1 MSLCEYDLEAKH
13 INYTP
18 VYFLPYMMEMEI
30 YWVQPQLRS
39 AESQS
44 YHQQQQPGYWSN
56 NSPHPVP
63 CDAVWHR
70 VTPVT
75 LVTHPPPPHYTSA
88 TLQSLGV
95 RTFLHSNTPNRQT
108 SLKQPAKSESSV
120 ETLGRHSQDR
130 TWHKSQQH
138 LHEVS
143 QKTPFYLICKL
154 CKNKRVFLVG
164 SKYRWSLHYLQYLSV
179 VSTEISRPLLLSFF
193 NLHHTSCVVVCFYFW
208 VDTLTPEQG

>member
-1 MSLCEYDLEAKH
+1 MS
-13 INYTP
+13 
-18 VYFLPYMMEMEI
+18 EMWI
-30 YWVQPQLRS
+30 WFGGSAHCTHQGISCPTWWRWRS
-39 AESQS
+39 TEFSHNWESQS
-44 YHQQQQPGYWSN
+44 DHRQQQTRYWSN

-95 RTFLHSNTPNRQT
+95 RTFLHFYTPNRQT

-138 LHEVS
+138 LQEVS
-143 QKTPFYLICKL
+143 QKTPSYLICKL
-154 CKNKRVFLVG
+154 SKNKRVFLVG
-164 SKYRWSLHYLQYLSV
+164 SKYRWSLHYLFV

>member
-1 MSLCEYDLEAKH
+1 MSEMWIWFGGSAHSTHQYISC
-13 INYTP
+13 P
-18 VYFLPYMMEMEI
+18 MEMEI

-44 YHQQQQPGYWSN
+44 DHQQQQPGYWSN

-120 ETLGRHSQDR
+120 ETLCRHSQDR

-143 QKTPFYLICKL
+143 QKTPSYLICKL
-154 CKNKRVFLVG
+154 SKNKRVFLVG
-164 SKYRWSLHYLQYLSV
+164 HR
-179 VSTEISRPLLLSFF
+179 T
-193 NLHHTSCVVVCFYFW
+193 
-208 VDTLTPEQG
+208 

>member
-1 MSLCEYDLEAKH
+1 MWIKRKYSQNTSVYEWNVNMIWRQCTL
-13 INYTP
+13 YTP

-44 YHQQQQPGYWSN
+44 DHQQQQTRYWSN

-95 RTFLHSNTPNRQT
+95 RTFLNSKSPNLVKTTGKIWVLSWDTWQTLTRQNVTQITTTSTGGLAENT
-108 SLKQPAKSESSV
+108 
-120 ETLGRHSQDR
+120 
-130 TWHKSQQH
+130 
-138 LHEVS
+138 
-143 QKTPFYLICKL
+143 
-154 CKNKRVFLVG
+154 
-164 SKYRWSLHYLQYLSV
+164 
-179 VSTEISRPLLLSFF
+179 LLL
-193 NLHHTSCVVVCFYFW
+193 
-208 VDTLTPEQG
+208 DM